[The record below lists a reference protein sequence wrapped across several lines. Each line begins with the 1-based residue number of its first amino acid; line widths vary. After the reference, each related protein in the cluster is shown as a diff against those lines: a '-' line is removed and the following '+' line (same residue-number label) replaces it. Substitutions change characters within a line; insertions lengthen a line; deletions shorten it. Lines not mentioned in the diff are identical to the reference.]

1 MIFHLP
7 RVLSPDRLAEI
18 RGALDAATF
27 VDGMQTAG
35 PYVRGVKHNRE
46 VRADSSASLRLD
58 AIIQAAL
65 KASSDFQVVAMPLKV
80 APFILSSYTP
90 GLFYG
95 DHTDNAIIGRLGGK
109 PLRSDL
115 SMTVFLND
123 PEDYDGGDLI
133 IDSDLRPSNWK
144 LPAGDA
150 VVYPSFSLH
159 RVDPVRRGER
169 RVAVSWIQSQIRLP
183 QHRQTLIDI
192 AQVLS
197 WMLKTL
203 PGGHAHEHPEF
214 RRLDKVRANLSR
226 LWTEL

>member
-1 MIFHLP
+1 
-7 RVLSPDRLAEI
+7 
-18 RGALDAATF
+18 
-27 VDGMQTAG
+27 
-35 PYVRGVKHNRE
+35 
-46 VRADSSASLRLD
+46 
-58 AIIQAAL
+58 
-65 KASSDFQVVAMPLKV
+65 V

-95 DHTDNAIIGRLGGK
+95 DHTDNAIMGRQGDK

-115 SMTVFLND
+115 SVTVFLSD
-123 PEDYDGGDLI
+123 QADYDGGELI
-133 IDSDLRPSNWK
+133 IDSDLRPTSWK

-150 VVYPSFSLH
+150 VIYPSFSLH

-169 RVAVSWIQSQIRLP
+169 RVSVSWIQSQIRLP
-183 QHRQTLIDI
+183 QQRQALIDI

-203 PGGHAHEHPEF
+203 PGGRAHEHAEF